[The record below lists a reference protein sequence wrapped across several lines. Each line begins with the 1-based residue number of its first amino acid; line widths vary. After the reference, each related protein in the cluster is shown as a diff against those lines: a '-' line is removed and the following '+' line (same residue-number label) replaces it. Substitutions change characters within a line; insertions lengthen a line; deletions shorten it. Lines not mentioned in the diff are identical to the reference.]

1 MAGVDTWSF
10 YVFIDRTAALYNGL
24 SGYASG
30 SISLAE
36 AKQSVKSDIVSYILI
51 VMVIPAS
58 YSLSAGG
65 GRVLASL
72 YTRRQLNY
80 LSRLLLD
87 DFGEEYA
94 NNLLYYSRHLSLIPN
109 FFSHEIAELNTEM
122 FNILFGQVY
131 YVGILSKIL

>member
-1 MAGVDTWSF
+1 MAGIDTWSF
-10 YVFIDRTAALYNGL
+10 YAFIDRTAALYNGL

-51 VMVIPAS
+51 VVVVPVS

-72 YTRRQLNY
+72 YTRRQLDY

-87 DFGEEYA
+87 DLGEEHT
-94 NNLLYYSRHLSLIPN
+94 NNLLYHSRHMSVIPN
-109 FFSHEIAELNTEM
+109 FLSDEIAELNTEV

-131 YVGILSKIL
+131 YVGIISKIL